1 MRNPCSVHGRGPP
14 GGAAAAPARP
24 LDPVARY
31 AFGRGRATP
40 AVPWWGS
47 RATPILNAMKTLDTT
62 AKVRAH
68 ERRRQVVRIF
78 QEQEWG
84 NVELLDGWDGVDLGE
99 LRPLLDEDDYERLLL
114 ALETPRER

>member
-1 MRNPCSVHGRGPP
+1 MRNPCSVHGIGPP

-47 RATPILNAMKTLDTT
+47 RATPILNVMKTLDTT
-62 AKVRAH
+62 TKVRAH
-68 ERRRQVVRIF
+68 ERRRQVLRIF

-99 LRPLLDEDDYERLLL
+99 LRPLLDEDDFERLLL